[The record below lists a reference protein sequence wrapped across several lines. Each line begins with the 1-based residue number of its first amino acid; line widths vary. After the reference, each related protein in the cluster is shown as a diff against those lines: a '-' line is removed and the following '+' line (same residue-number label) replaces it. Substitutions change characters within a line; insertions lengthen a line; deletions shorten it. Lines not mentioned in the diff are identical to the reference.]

1 VAEVRLARGTEK
13 DLDGLPKRAAV
24 RVLNALEKFGEDPAA
39 EGLDVKALV
48 GRRPWRRMRVGDY
61 RILFRPSQRGRVL
74 LVARVIERR
83 ELERALASLD

>member
-1 VAEVRLARGTEK
+1 VGEVRLARRAEK

-24 RVLNALEKFGEDPAA
+24 RVLNALEKLGKDPAS
-39 EGLDVKALV
+39 EELDVKALL
-48 GRRPWRRMRVGDY
+48 GRRPWRRLRVGDY

-74 LVARVIERR
+74 LVARVIDRR